1 MSKNIC
7 IAVLVM
13 SIFCSVTSLCPGDER
28 HKKVQAFLAGLML
41 RCGYAFIFVTYFE
54 RRIKND

>member
-13 SIFCSVTSLCPGDER
+13 SIFCSLTSLCPGDER
-28 HKKVQAFLAGLML
+28 HKKSTLFWAGLML
-41 RCGYAFIFVTYFE
+41 HCGYAFIFAICFE
-54 RRIKND
+54 RNCHD

>member
-13 SIFCSVTSLCPGDER
+13 SIFCSLTSLCPGDER
-28 HKKVQAFLAGLML
+28 YKKVHAFLGWLNVALWICIYI
-41 RCGYAFIFVTYFE
+41 RDVF
-54 RRIKND
+54 

>member
-13 SIFCSVTSLCPGDER
+13 SIFCSATSLCPGDER
-28 HKKVQAFLAGLML
+28 YKKVHAFLGWLNVALWICIYIRDM
-41 RCGYAFIFVTYFE
+41 F
-54 RRIKND
+54 

>member
-28 HKKVQAFLAGLML
+28 YKKVNAFWGWLSVALWVCIYI
-41 RCGYAFIFVTYFE
+41 RDIF
-54 RRIKND
+54 

>member
-28 HKKVQAFLAGLML
+28 HQKVHAFLGWLNVALWI
-41 RCGYAFIFVTYFE
+41 CIYIHDIF
-54 RRIKND
+54 

>member
-13 SIFCSVTSLCPGDER
+13 SIFCSLTSLCPGDER
-28 HKKVQAFLAGLML
+28 HKKEHAFWGWLNVALWICIYIRDM
-41 RCGYAFIFVTYFE
+41 F
-54 RRIKND
+54 